1 MDTEKVNIWLDCDVG
16 NDDAMALILALFHP
30 KSNLLGISTC
40 FGNTSLE
47 NCTNNTIRLLS
58 SLGRTDVPVYK
69 GAEFSLK
76 STRATTKMHGTQGLY
91 SVDKLISS
99 FKPIE
104 DMDLYD
110 LIKQT
115 AGDQEFVIVITGP
128 QTNIAK
134 LLRDHEDIIPQIQEI
149 VFMGGTSGFGNV
161 TPSSEYNIY
170 SDPEAAQFVIDTCKQ
185 HSLKLV
191 MISLDLTYT
200 CQLLE
205 PLQQRIKSINT
216 KFSDWCLEMLQEY
229 QAAYKAQEFD
239 YPPIHDPVAVFYALH
254 PEMYVIKPV
263 YCAVDCESKLCYG
276 RTVIDKQGILGQEP
290 TLQFA
295 RKVVVDQFWN
305 QMIEAIQVAA
315 KNSKIE

>member
-1 MDTEKVNIWLDCDVG
+1 MDINKVNIWLDCDVG
-16 NDDAMALILALFHP
+16 NDDAMAVILSLFHP
-30 KSNLLGISTC
+30 RSNLLGISTC

-47 NCTNNTIRLLS
+47 NCTDNTIRLLS
-58 SLGRTDVPVYK
+58 SVGRTDVPVYK

-76 STRATTKMHGTQGLY
+76 STRATTKMHGSQGLY
-91 SVDKLISS
+91 AADRLISS
-99 FKPIE
+99 FKPLENIE
-104 DMDLYD
+104 LYD

-115 AGDQEFVIVITGP
+115 AKDQEFVIVITGP

-134 LLRDHEDIIPQIQEI
+134 LLKDHEDIIPQIQQI

-161 TPSSEYNIY
+161 TPNSEYNIY
-170 SDPEAAQFVIDTCKQ
+170 SDPEAAQFVIDTCRQ

-205 PLQQRIKSINT
+205 PLQQRIKNINS

-229 QAAYKAQEFD
+229 QAAYKAQEFE

-254 PEMYVIKPV
+254 PELYVIKPV
-263 YCAVDCESKLCYG
+263 YCAVECDSKLCYG
-276 RTVIDKQGILGQEP
+276 RTVVDKQDVYGFEP
-290 TLQFA
+290 TLLFA
-295 RKVVVDQFWN
+295 RKVIVDEFWN
-305 QMIEAIQVAA
+305 QMIEAIKLAA